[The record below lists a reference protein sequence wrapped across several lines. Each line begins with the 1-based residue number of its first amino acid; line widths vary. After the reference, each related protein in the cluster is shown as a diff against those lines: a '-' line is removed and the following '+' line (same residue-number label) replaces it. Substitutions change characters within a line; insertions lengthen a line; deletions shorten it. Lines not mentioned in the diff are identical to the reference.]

1 MNYNER
7 LSGNE
12 AIAFA
17 MKQIDPDVMAAFPIT
32 PSTEIPQ
39 YFAQYVANGEVNTEF
54 VPVESE
60 HSSLSACIGAEAA
73 GARAVT
79 ATSSAGLAL
88 MYEMMYVAASSRLP
102 ITLACVN
109 RALSG
114 PININND
121 HSDAMG
127 VRDTGWLM
135 LFAETNQEAYDN
147 YLQAMRIAE
156 AVSLPIMVCQDGFIT
171 SHAIENIELVET
183 EKVKEFVGEYKPAHY
198 LLNKDEKMAVGAYAT
213 PVYYMEAKRQQAQAM
228 MDAKEVIKKV
238 GKEFG
243 ELTGR
248 TYGLIETYMM
258 DDAEEA
264 IVIIGSSAGT
274 AKEAINELRAQGK
287 KVGQIKVRS
296 FRPFPSEDICEALK
310 NVKAF
315 AVMDKDDSFNAHC
328 GPMFAEVT
336 SSLYAAG
343 ISGPKG
349 VSYIYGLGGRDVRVE
364 SIQHVFA
371 ELEKIAATGEVGETY
386 RYLDVRE

>member
-1 MNYNER
+1 
-7 LSGNE
+7 
-12 AIAFA
+12 
-17 MKQIDPDVMAAFPIT
+17 
-32 PSTEIPQ
+32 
-39 YFAQYVANGEVNTEF
+39 
-54 VPVESE
+54 
-60 HSSLSACIGAEAA
+60 
-73 GARAVT
+73 
-79 ATSSAGLAL
+79 
-88 MYEMMYVAASSRLP
+88 
-102 ITLACVN
+102 
-109 RALSG
+109 
-114 PININND
+114 
-121 HSDAMG
+121 
-127 VRDTGWLM
+127 
-135 LFAETNQEAYDN
+135 
-147 YLQAMRIAE
+147 MRIAE

-183 EKVKEFVGEYKPAHY
+183 EKVKEFVGEYKPDHY

-228 MDAKEVIKKV
+228 LDAKDVIRKV
-238 GKEFG
+238 GNEFG
-243 ELTGR
+243 EMTGR

-336 SSLYAAG
+336 ASLYAAG

-349 VSYIYGLGGRDVRVE
+349 INYIYGLGGRDVRVE